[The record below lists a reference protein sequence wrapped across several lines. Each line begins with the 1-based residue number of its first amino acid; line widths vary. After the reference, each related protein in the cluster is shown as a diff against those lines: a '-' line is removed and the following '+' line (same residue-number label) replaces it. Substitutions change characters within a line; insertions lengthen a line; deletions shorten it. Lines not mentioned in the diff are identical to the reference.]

1 MTKTID
7 PRFVGKWKGSD
18 EGKVIPEQINFWIMN
33 RKSDGTFE
41 IIFETHYQDGTVEQ
55 SFETGSWYVTD
66 GVFYEHR
73 DSDEQTDVYQ
83 FEFLSPQ
90 IIQFIEINPDK
101 ENSYIFKDY
110 KLIEN

>member
-7 PRFVGKWKGSD
+7 ARFVGKWKGSD
-18 EGKVIPEQINFWIMN
+18 EGKMVAGEINFWMMH

-41 IIFETHYQDGTVEQ
+41 IIFETHYEDGTAEQ
-55 SFETGSWYVTD
+55 FFETGNWYVIND
-66 GVFYEHR
+66 VFYEYR
-73 DSDEQTDVYQ
+73 ESDEQIDSYQ

-90 IIQFIEINPDK
+90 IIQFIEV
-101 ENSYIFKDY
+101 NSETEDLYSFKDY